1 MKLYE
6 IEWAIMACIDPETGE
21 IVDAEKL
28 DALRMDRYEKIENVA
43 LWVKNLEAE
52 AEAYKAEKEAFAT
65 RERVT
70 RNKAESLKKW
80 LAYALQGQKF
90 TSTKA
95 AVSFRTS
102 EAVEITDPEFFRM
115 WASKENNDL
124 LNYKLPEPNKT
135 AIKEAIRNGQLV
147 PGVQL
152 VKRQNI
158 QIK

>member
-6 IEWAIMACIDPETGE
+6 IEWAIMSCIDPETGE
-21 IVDAEKL
+21 VIDEEKL
-28 DALRMDRYEKIENVA
+28 NALNMDRYEKIENVA
-43 LWVKNLEAE
+43 MWVKNLVAE
-52 AEAYKAEKEAFAT
+52 AEAYRAEKEVFAT
-65 RERVT
+65 RERVA

-80 LAYALQGQKF
+80 LEYALQGQKF

-115 WASKENNDL
+115 WASKENTDL

-135 AIKEAIRNGQLV
+135 AIKELIKKGEIV
-147 PGVQL
+147 PGTQL
-152 VKRQNI
+152 VKRANI
-158 QIK
+158 QVR